1 MNLYDRSTVR
11 LLDIATVERAKAGKT
26 YPSGSTLI
34 QVSATQGQMR
44 LLQEPSEVETKFAVI
59 QPTDESVFPS
69 YLYFVLEM
77 VIPRFLARY
86 QTTIN
91 IQVDVFKHLEFELH
105 DDPET
110 QREIGEVFAKLD
122 ERIADEQRAIDRLKD
137 FKAWHLDTMFV

>member
-1 MNLYDRSTVR
+1 MNLCDRRIVR
-11 LLDIATVERAKAGKT
+11 LLDVATVERAKVGKV
-26 YPSGSTLI
+26 YPAGSTII

-91 IQVDVFKHLEFELH
+91 IQVDAFKHLEFEVH
-105 DDPET
+105 NEPET
-110 QREIGEVFAKLD
+110 QREIAEAFAKID

-137 FKAWHLDTMFV
+137 FKSWHLDTMFA

>member
-34 QVSATQGQMR
+34 QVSATKGQMR

-110 QREIGEVFAKLD
+110 QREIVEVFAKLD

>member
-91 IQVDVFKHLEFELH
+91 IQVDAFKHLEFELH

-110 QREIGEVFAKLD
+110 QREIVEVFAKLD